1 MRLNA
6 ILTGCA
12 LAFAALHAAADP
24 VSGSTQGAWVDPN
37 PSASPIVV
45 TGVGT
50 SQFTWGRAAGTPT
63 PNILTFTAAAGGFS
77 SVTETPFKVG
87 SISYY
92 NGTTASGTTP
102 DSIQLALTLD
112 FTDPAIPAVTSDY
125 TFKLVSTPN
134 GGQDP
139 DADADYVYLPSAF
152 SATSFVIGSTTYN
165 VKLTGFE
172 DIVGDGFLTSDDLS
186 FHVRE
191 NGTASADLFAVVTTQ
206 TAVPEPQSVALML
219 AGLGMIGLLARRRG
233 RG

>member
-6 ILTGCA
+6 ILAGCA
-12 LAFAALHAAADP
+12 LAVAALRAVADP
-24 VSGSTQGAWVDPN
+24 VSGSTTGAWIHPDPA
-37 PSASPIVV
+37 ASPIAT

-50 SQFTWGRAAGTPT
+50 STFTWGVAAGTPT
-63 PNILTFTAAAGGFS
+63 PNILGFHAVAGGFS

-92 NGTTASGTTP
+92 NGTTESGTTP
-102 DSIQLALTLD
+102 DSVDLALTLD

-134 GGQDP
+134 QGKDP

-172 DIVGDGFLTSDDLS
+172 NIVGDGFLTSNDLA

-206 TAVPEPQSVALML
+206 TAVPEPQAVALML
-219 AGLGMIGLLARRRG
+219 AGLGMLGLLARRRG
-233 RG
+233 